1 MATRANTDLKNA
13 IIKSKTTVGNA
24 VGIGRGVI
32 LITSD
37 QQVDVATAGDDLL
50 CYGFA
55 LEAADATSRVQ
66 VITFSG
72 SPIAPL
78 KVGTAGVTRGTRVK
92 LASDGVVDAATSENA
107 VGWAQQTGVSGDIVG
122 VLLSISPLV

>member
-24 VGIGRGVI
+24 VAIGRGVI

-50 CYGFA
+50 CYGFSM
-55 LEAADATSRVQ
+55 EAADATSRIS

-78 KVGTAGVTRGTRVK
+78 KVGTGGVTMGQRVK
-92 LASDGVVDAATSENA
+92 LVSDGVAGATAGVPA
-107 VGWAQQTGVSGDIVG
+107 VGWAQQTGSSGDIVG
-122 VLLSISPLV
+122 VLLQISAAT